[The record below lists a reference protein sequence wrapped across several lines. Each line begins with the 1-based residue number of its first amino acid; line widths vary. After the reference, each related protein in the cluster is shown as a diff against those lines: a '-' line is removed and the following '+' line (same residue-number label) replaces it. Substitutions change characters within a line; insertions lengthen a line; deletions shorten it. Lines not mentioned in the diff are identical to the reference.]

1 MAGDCR
7 GVWYTMSIMAPLV
20 SCQSISKSFGARPL
34 FADITLGIEADER
47 LGLIGPNGSGKST
60 LLRLLAAEDR
70 PDAGEITRR
79 RTLRLVYLPQEDRFD
94 ADSTVDD
101 VINAVLQD
109 AVLEDYERD
118 AQRNIALTAAGFE
131 NGEQNVGTL
140 SGGWKKRLAIARALA
155 QRPDLLL
162 LDEPTNH
169 LDLQGVLWLES
180 LLKSAPF
187 AFVLVS
193 HDRYFLENVTNR
205 IVELNR
211 AYPEGYLS
219 IKGNYSEFLIQKE
232 DFLAAQQHR
241 QHTLA
246 GQVKREIDWLRR
258 GPQARTTKAQYR
270 IDAAHE
276 LIGELAEVKYRNSQD
291 KSVTID
297 FTTSGRKTREL
308 LVAKGISKTLG
319 ERRLFANVDVTLMP
333 GTKLGLIGANGSG
346 KTTLIRLLTGAL
358 EPDTGSIKRAG
369 DLRVILFDQNRAQL
383 DRALSLRNALSP
395 NSDYV
400 EFGGGK
406 VHITSWAKRF
416 LFRPE
421 QLDSPVGGLSGGEQ
435 ARILIANLMLQPAD
449 LLVLDEP
456 TNDLDIASLEVLEE
470 SLQEFTGALLLVTH
484 DRYMLDNVSNELL
497 ALDGQGG
504 TAYFADYAQWEQ
516 LRAKQANPAGARSNG
531 AKAPAAPKPNGASLR
546 RLNTAEQR
554 ELANMEDT
562 IMAAEGEVVTRQATL
577 SDPVVFADHVKMQD
591 ALKQLEASQAR
602 VAALYTRW
610 EELES
615 RRA

>member
-1 MAGDCR
+1 
-7 GVWYTMSIMAPLV
+7 MAPLV

-34 FADITLGIEADER
+34 FTDITLGIEADEK

-60 LLRLLAAEDR
+60 LLRLLASEDK

-79 RTLRLVYLPQEDRFD
+79 RALRLVYLPQEDRFA
-94 ADSTVDD
+94 ADMTVDE
-101 VINAVLQD
+101 VINAALQD
-109 AVLEDYERD
+109 DPLEDYERD
-118 AQRNIALTAAGFE
+118 AQRSIVLAAAGFE
-131 NGEQNVGTL
+131 SGEQIVSTL

-155 QRPDLLL
+155 CRPDLLL

-169 LDLQGVLWLES
+169 LDLQGVLWLEN
-180 LLKSAPF
+180 LLKNATF

-219 IKGNYSEFLIQKE
+219 IKGNYSEFLTQKE

-241 QHTLA
+241 QHALA

-297 FTTSGRKTREL
+297 FTASGRKTREL
-308 LVAKGISKTLG
+308 LVAKGIGKTLG
-319 ERRLFANVDVTLMP
+319 ERRLFAGVDVTLMP

-346 KTTLIRLLTGAL
+346 KTTLIRLLTGQL
-358 EPDTGSIKRAG
+358 EPDTGSIKRADG
-369 DLRVILFDQNRAQL
+369 LRIVLFDQNRAQL
-383 DRALSLRNALSP
+383 DRTLSLRNALSP

-400 EFGGGK
+400 EYGGGK
-406 VHITSWAKRF
+406 VHVTSWAKRF

-497 ALDGQGG
+497 ALDGQGSA
-504 TAYFADYAQWEQ
+504 AYFADYAQWEQ
-516 LRAKQANPAGARSNG
+516 LRAKPSEPANVKANG
-531 AKAPAAPKPNGASLR
+531 AKAPAAPKPSGAALR
-546 RLNTAEQR
+546 RLNTVEQR
-554 ELANMEDT
+554 ELAGMEDT
-562 IMAAEGEVVTRQATL
+562 IMTAEGDVEARQAAL
-577 SDPVVFADHVKMQD
+577 SEPSVFADHVKMQD
-591 ALKQLEASQAR
+591 ALKSLEAAQAR
-602 VAALYTRW
+602 VTALYARW
-610 EELES
+610 EELEA